1 MLLQISWLDASWTR
15 KLEFLD
21 NDLWDFIS
29 LWSRGKWDYGT
40 IFYQRGDGED
50 GDHLIFC
57 QRIMR
62 GGRGSSTRR
71 IIGHRIVL
79 MDCEYY
85 ENFERRDKIHKSKND
100 VDKGGRWSGDD
111 LCAGQAGLGGSSAT
125 LSSHPYHTHHYTP
138 YLFSLP
144 YPPLH
149 TILTLLTIPTITVYH
164 TYPPSYPPLHTYPHY
179 HIQV

>member
-29 LWSRGKWDYGT
+29 GLVENGTMGLYFLSRGWWWRSPNFLSK
-40 IFYQRGDGED
+40 
-50 GDHLIFC
+50 DH
-57 QRIMR
+57 
-62 GGRGSSTRR
+62 
-71 IIGHRIVL
+71 
-79 MDCEYY
+79 
-85 ENFERRDKIHKSKND
+85 ERRQRRLNAKNNRSFKRKFWWIVNITKIMKGEIKYRKSKND

-138 YLFSLP
+138 YLSSLP

-149 TILTLLTIPTITVYH
+149 TIHTLLTIPTITVYH